1 MFSRDLWQGA
11 YARNAIP
18 KFTCAK
24 CKKGRLVPDN
34 TSLVLKQPTYSKADS
49 KHPDWEPDWDIER
62 FSLSFTCDHA
72 ECGEVAN
79 MLGDTTVAE
88 YYEDEFN
95 SWGLISLLRTRAFFP
110 APPMIEMP
118 SEVPESVRDEVEKS
132 FELFWVDLSSCANRL
147 RVSVELLLDHFKIPR
162 SGIDKKGKSTRLDLN
177 GRISLFEKADPEH
190 APTLT
195 ALRMI
200 GNLGS
205 HGDEVNR
212 APLLDA
218 FEIYEY
224 ALAELCGQRKAR
236 IEQLRQKLISNKG
249 NY

>member
-1 MFSRDLWQGA
+1 MFDRDLWQGA
-11 YARNAIP
+11 YARNVIP
-18 KFTCAK
+18 KFICVK
-24 CKKGRLVPDN
+24 CKNGRLVADG
-34 TSLVLKQPTYSKADS
+34 TSLVLKQPAYSKEDRN
-49 KHPDWEPDWDIER
+49 HPDWEPDWDVER
-62 FSLSFTCDHA
+62 FSLRFTCDHA
-72 ECGEVAN
+72 GCGEVAN
-79 MLGDTTVAE
+79 MVGDTTVAE
-88 YYEDEFN
+88 CYEEEFN
-95 SWGLISLLRTRAFFP
+95 GWSLISLLRARAFFP
-110 APPMIEMP
+110 APPIIEIP
-118 SEVPESVRDEVEKS
+118 REVPESVKGEIEKS
-132 FELFWVDLSSCANRL
+132 FEVFWVDLSSCANRL

-162 SGIDKKGKSTRLDLN
+162 TGIDKKGKSTRLDLN
-177 GRISLFEKADPEH
+177 GRISIFEKSDPEH

-249 NY
+249 SY